1 MCSTPL
7 RIMFNFN
14 KQKRRRLSNHLNIID
29 IHCFRKHMKHSL
41 GTETSKIKGKTRSNS
56 LLLTGIKGMLS
67 LFLIIWTKKQK
78 GELNI
83 KI

>member
-1 MCSTPL
+1 
-7 RIMFNFN
+7 
-14 KQKRRRLSNHLNIID
+14 
-29 IHCFRKHMKHSL
+29 MKHSL